1 MITEIQRKI
10 EALAGEYHRL
20 ILIAGS
26 SGSGKTTLLRHL
38 GEGTGTE
45 ILNVNLE
52 CSKALLELTRKQRM
66 HKGAMLLE
74 GIIASRYA
82 TNETVFLDNTEI
94 LFDTDLKIDPLRLLQ
109 QLSRERCIVATWSGT
124 IENGTLV
131 YAHPDHREYRAYD
144 MDGLTVFCPDG
155 NLTE

>member
-1 MITEIQRKI
+1 MITDIQRKI

-38 GEGTGTE
+38 GEETGTE

-109 QLSRERCIVATWSGT
+109 QLSRERCIVATW
-124 IENGTLV
+124 NGTVENEALT
-131 YAHPDHREYRAYD
+131 YARPDHQEYRTYD
-144 MDGLTVFCPDG
+144 THGLTVFRPDG
-155 NLTE
+155 SLTE